1 MTHGLQIF
9 EVSSRLS
16 WTANSHLVWGDMSA
30 VPPVIKIPQDQ
41 PVPRLVVELP
51 SRPRVF
57 FGNLRDILLPRRLP
71 PLELQSAPAPFWPD
85 VFVRRSLPW
94 YCFLESVGYHVIAM
108 TLLIGFTHLFA
119 LRPRIETKPTFDHSQ
134 IVYYRP
140 SEYLPS
146 LDTLRPSDAPPRKAD
161 PEFSRQPII
170 SVPREAANRSQTIVT
185 PPQVKL
191 KADVALPNIVAWSD
205 TLQKPRLA
213 IPPAPLSPAAQ
224 ITRLPP
230 TLQNPVVAPPDANHL
245 AQRRNSPT
253 LQDPVAAPPSD
264 LSTAPT
270 LAQGLQ
276 PALVAPPQDIASSSS
291 RKLGDMN
298 IASSAV
304 IAPAPQLPV
313 AAQGTM
319 SGGRGAPTLGAPQV
333 APPPPSLSASGAAG
347 SPGRVIALSARPDV
361 NAPPDPP
368 AGNRRGTFAATP
380 EGHAGA
386 SGAPGSLS
394 GSSSSGSASNGGHG
408 TGENGAGS
416 TSKSTADA
424 PAGLY
429 VGSATKPAPVAGDPA
444 TKTVAPSVNP
454 NLVASVHPPRV
465 TSAHPMQPDSAAK
478 LSEPERAVF
487 GNRRFYSVTLNMPN
501 LNSAG
506 GSWIIRFAELTHDLS
521 NRDPNAPTEDLSQP
535 MATRKVDPA
544 YPMQLMR
551 ENVHGTVILYAVI
564 HADGSVG
571 NVRILRGVDQR
582 LDRYATE
589 AVQQWKFDPATKNG
603 TPVDVEATFQIPFRP
618 STLGTNF

>member
-1 MTHGLQIF
+1 
-9 EVSSRLS
+9 
-16 WTANSHLVWGDMSA
+16 MSA
-30 VPPVIKIPQDQ
+30 VPPVMETQQDRS
-41 PVPRLVVELP
+41 VPRLLVELP
-51 SRPRVF
+51 PRPWVF

-71 PLELQSAPAPFWPD
+71 PLELYSAPSQFWPD
-85 VFVRRSLPW
+85 VFVRRNLPW
-94 YCFLESVGYHVIAM
+94 YAFVESVAYHVIAM

-119 LRPRIETKPTFDHSQ
+119 LRPRIETKPAFDRSQ
-134 IVYYRP
+134 VIYYRP
-140 SEYLPS
+140 SEYLPP

-205 TLQKPRLA
+205 TLQKPRLE
-213 IPPAPLSPAAQ
+213 IPPAPLSPAAE

-264 LSTAPT
+264 LRSSAPS

-298 IASSAV
+298 IAPSAV
-304 IAPAPQLPV
+304 VAPAPQLPV
-313 AAQGTM
+313 AAQRTM
-319 SGGRGAPTLGAPQV
+319 PGGGGAPTLGAPQV
-333 APPPPSLSASGAAG
+333 APPPASLAASGGSG
-347 SPGRVIALSARPDV
+347 SPGRVIALSARPAI

-386 SGAPGSLS
+386 SGTPGSLS
-394 GSSSSGSASNGGHG
+394 GSSASGSASNGGHG
-408 TGENGAGS
+408 SGENGAGS

-429 VGSATKPAPVAGDPA
+429 VGSATKPAPVAADPA

-454 NLVASVHPPRV
+454 NLIASVHPPRV
-465 TSAHPMQPDSAAK
+465 TSARPMQPDSAAK
-478 LSEPERAVF
+478 LSEVERSVF

-521 NRDPNAPTEDLSQP
+521 NRDPNAPTADLSQP

-582 LDRYATE
+582 LDRYATD